1 MKIGVAVIY
10 GGRSGEHEV
19 SLLSAESVIA
29 ALHPERYDVQR
40 FLITKEGSWN
50 PRPILPEPGSNTGID
65 VAFPV
70 LHGTFGEDGTMQGLL
85 ELADLP
91 YVGAGVL
98 GSAVSMDKDVMK
110 RLMRE
115 RDLPVVEYLVT

>member
-1 MKIGVAVIY
+1 
-10 GGRSGEHEV
+10 
-19 SLLSAESVIA
+19 
-29 ALHPERYDVQR
+29 
-40 FLITKEGSWN
+40 
-50 PRPILPEPGSNTGID
+50 
-65 VAFPV
+65 
-70 LHGTFGEDGTMQGLL
+70 MQGLL

-115 RDLPVVEYLVT
+115 RDLPVVEYLVTSRGASDVEQICKRLPFPVFREARQLGIVGGDLKGEKRTARS